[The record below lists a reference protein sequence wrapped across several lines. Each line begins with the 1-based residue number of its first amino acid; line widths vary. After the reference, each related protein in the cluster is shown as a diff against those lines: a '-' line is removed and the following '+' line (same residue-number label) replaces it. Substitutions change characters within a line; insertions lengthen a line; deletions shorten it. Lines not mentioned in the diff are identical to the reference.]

1 MGVACL
7 FVHVFTVSL
16 HKPTESAH
24 LKHLTVIHLKHII
37 SSVGSQWQ
45 LLPFQS
51 FSFALL

>member
-24 LKHLTVIHLKHII
+24 LKHPTVIHLQHII